1 MKKIMKF
8 VQDIIT
14 TIIRRVHFYDE
25 RNNIYNFRTAALA
38 TGSKFT
44 HEKLMKD
51 PASTEPDIF
60 K

>member
-1 MKKIMKF
+1 MKF